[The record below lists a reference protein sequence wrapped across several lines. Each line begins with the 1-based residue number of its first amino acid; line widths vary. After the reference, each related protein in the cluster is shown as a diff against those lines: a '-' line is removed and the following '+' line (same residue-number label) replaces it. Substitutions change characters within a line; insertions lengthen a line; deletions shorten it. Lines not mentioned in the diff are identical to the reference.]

1 MAIAIWFLDIVAY
14 MGYMIYMFGRPSDL
28 YLGLGILALVVGFIG
43 LAASKKFLLLASCFV
58 LFLGVGLTYL
68 NALNTGR
75 IYIWVAALA
84 AMLFFGSMTLRED

>member
-1 MAIAIWFLDIVAY
+1 MAIAVWFFDVVAY

-28 YLGLGILALVVGFIG
+28 YLGIGILALIAGFIG
-43 LAASKKFLLLASCFV
+43 LATSKKLFVLASCFV

-75 IYIWVAALA
+75 IYIWIAGLA
-84 AMLFFGSMTLRED
+84 AMLFFGSLSLRED